1 MQTTNRFLDDLA
13 KMANGAVSTLAGVK
27 DEIDI
32 LVRQRIERL
41 LADADMVPRE
51 EFEAVKEMAAR
62 ARAGQEDLEA
72 RVAELEKALGRK
84 PAQKAAQKPAQ
95 KAAQKAAKKAA
106 KKPAKK
112 PAKKAAKASPKK
124 TRKPARKT

>member
-27 DEIDI
+27 DEIDT

-51 EFEAVKEMAAR
+51 EFEAVKEMAAK

-72 RVAELEKALGRK
+72 RVAELEQALGRK
-84 PAQKAAQKPAQ
+84 PVAGKTGK
-95 KAAQKAAKKAA
+95 
-106 KKPAKK
+106 AKK
-112 PAKKAAKASPKK
+112 PAKKAA
-124 TRKPARKT
+124 RKTTSKTAKTAVRKTATKAAKKARRKGR

>member
-1 MQTTNRFLDDLA
+1 MQTTNRFLNDLA

-84 PAQKAAQKPAQ
+84 PAQKATK
-95 KAAQKAAKKAA
+95 KAAKKAA
-106 KKPAKK
+106 KR
-112 PAKKAAKASPKK
+112 PAKKAAKASPKR